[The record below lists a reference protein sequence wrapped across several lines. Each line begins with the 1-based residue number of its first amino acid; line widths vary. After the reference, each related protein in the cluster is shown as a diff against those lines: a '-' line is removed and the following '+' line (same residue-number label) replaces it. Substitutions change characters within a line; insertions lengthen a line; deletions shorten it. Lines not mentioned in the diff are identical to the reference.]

1 MNPVQSK
8 QYSYLFNGPQS
19 NLPAPLKSYNEL
31 YMPHHKLTCISTT
44 ETLLENYKALFLKEA
59 TFNNDLIQKSCFLP
73 SLDQFV
79 EQKLDKLINQL
90 KEYSKKKEISV
101 VKIIESKLNRDGRPV
116 NVSSVGDLFD
126 AYFFPKLCMEI
137 DKQIKRSEQPTTRES
152 TRDELTSIELES
164 NLRTQR

>member
-1 MNPVQSK
+1 MNPVQQSK
-8 QYSYLFNGPQS
+8 QYTYLFNGPHPKIPDVPIS
-19 NLPAPLKSYNEL
+19 NNEL
-31 YMPHHKLTCISTT
+31 YMPYDKLKNTSSSTS

-59 TFNNDLIQKSCFLP
+59 TFNNDLNQKSCFLP

-152 TRDELTSIELES
+152 NRDELES